1 MKFVFLACIYLLTL
15 CYIVQVKANMGHSEA
30 SSGIAGIMKTVAS
43 IERGVISP
51 IQGLK
56 QLNPNGKVIYP
67 RLWWLS
73 LTVKSSIVNLHGG
86 KLKIVEES
94 TQWPVSPVQRASV
107 NSFGYGGANAHT
119 ILEST
124 SHLAP
129 EHRGVFKNNATV
141 VANGHLNGDAIGYTN
156 GHSHTNGNSHTN
168 GYANGH
174 VNGSTNAQANGYSN
188 GVNKRPFLLPFSAH
202 NERTLKANI
211 AAFQDIGC
219 QWNPID
225 VAYTLSCHRSRFTH
239 RAFAVLGQKP
249 WSDAVDPKMIQ
260 VQKAAASQTPS
271 LGFVFT
277 GREFLFPLSL
287 GRTELTYMSR
297 PNRSGLAMAADG
309 PGAHEHLPDVYEVH
323 SGYGRGA
330 AGTCRATEL
339 DIGRSVNR

>member
-1 MKFVFLACIYLLTL
+1 
-15 CYIVQVKANMGHSEA
+15 MGHSEA
-30 SSGIAGIMKTVAS
+30 SSGIAGIMKTVAA

-56 QLNPNGKVIYP
+56 QLNPNGKSH
-67 RLWWLS
+67 LTEMWWLS
-73 LTVKSSIVNLHGG
+73 LTVESSIVNLLGG

-119 ILEST
+119 ILEGT

-129 EHRGVFKNNATV
+129 EHNGVFKNNATV
-141 VANGHLNGDAIGYTN
+141 VANGHLNGDA
-156 GHSHTNGNSHTN
+156 N
-168 GYANGH
+168 GY
-174 VNGSTNAQANGYSN
+174 ANGYSN

-239 RAFAVLGQKP
+239 RAFAVLSQKP
-249 WSDAVDPKMIQ
+249 WSDTVDPKVIQ

-277 GREFLFPLSL
+277 GREYLFPLSL
-287 GRTELTYMSR
+287 ARTELTYMSH
-297 PNRSGLAMAADG
+297 PDRSGLAVAADG
-309 PGAHEHLPDVYEVH
+309 PGAHEHLSDVYEVH
-323 SGYGRGA
+323 SGYGRGS